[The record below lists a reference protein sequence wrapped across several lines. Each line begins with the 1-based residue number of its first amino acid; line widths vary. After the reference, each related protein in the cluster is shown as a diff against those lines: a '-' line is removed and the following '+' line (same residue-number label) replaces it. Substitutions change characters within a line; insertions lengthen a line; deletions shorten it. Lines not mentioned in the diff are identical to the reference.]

1 MIEVRQTREFFGW
14 LRRLK
19 DDNAATRIVG
29 RIRRMEQGNPG
40 DVGSVGMGVM
50 EMRIDYGPGYRVY
63 FVRRGSAIAILLCAG
78 DHASNRHQTSARARS
93 RNSRGAIND
102 RNDTV
107 RCRRVPRHASAA
119 GGLHHGGAGN
129 RRT

>member
-1 MIEVRQTREFFGW
+1 MIEVRQTREFSGW

-40 DVGSVGMGVM
+40 DVRSVGMGVM

-63 FVRRGSAIAILLCAG
+63 FVRRGSAIVILLCAG
-78 DHASNRHQTSARARS
+78 DKRTQATDIKRAHVLAREIAEGDKWS
-93 RNSRGAIND
+93 K
-102 RNDTV
+102 
-107 RCRRVPRHASAA
+107 
-119 GGLHHGGAGN
+119 
-129 RRT
+129 